1 MGFSFVQVHLVCFSD
16 RLISVLSNFF
26 KEKGRKGMFGT
37 YFSTL
42 GFVLVARIF
51 SEELEMLTDT
61 QVEYTC
67 SIKQHERQKN
77 SND

>member
-1 MGFSFVQVHLVCFSD
+1 
-16 RLISVLSNFF
+16 
-26 KEKGRKGMFGT
+26 MFGT